1 MILNTAPQ
9 DQAILSNVGQIGE
22 FRIRNSAK
30 AFNILSSGL
39 YANKIRAI
47 IRELSCNAVDSHTA
61 ANNSE
66 CPFDIHLPNQLEPWF
81 SIRDYGTGLTHD
93 QVTNIYTTYFEST
106 KTDSNAFIGALGLG
120 SKSPFS
126 YTDNFTVTAI
136 KDGRKGVYTAFIND
150 QGVPS
155 IALMAEEDS
164 TDPSGVEVKFA
175 VSNTADYEKFRQEAT
190 NVYTYFALRPVVT
203 GNSKFQFFD
212 PTYRDRDIIPGIHSI
227 ESNKSV
233 AVMGNIAYPI
243 EIPESDKSLG
253 ELRGLLNCG
262 LVIHFGIGELDFQA
276 SREGLSYV
284 PLTVNSIRAKLS
296 ALNAALTVK
305 LTAEA
310 NAISNLWERAL
321 YLVQRRS
328 TSLWRPSVFAYIK
341 DTNFSLLDSNGMF
354 KHPHFFTGVLAEL
367 YNIKVRPVRKDR
379 DYAHVRP
386 VKFDR
391 YSEKDDRGNTVTRER
406 VDFRVSENTVFV
418 INDSKQGGM
427 SRVKYHWHTARKFL
441 NGNPEPYETYVYL
454 LEPADKK
461 RHMMTAAFF
470 AAIQNPPKSMIMD
483 ITALREDPDKAS
495 SGNTKAVSILRL
507 TRNDSRRNAT
517 YTWTDAGSFDTFDS
531 NKTYYY
537 VPLNHFQCDV
547 KYKDIKELQSD
558 LNQSGIFAHV
568 VIHGVRKADLDCIKL
583 QKNWINVE
591 DYLKNQFANIDHKKM
606 LGFIVNSFDSSL
618 FRNDIVVSKITNSM
632 SPYLKFVESVK
643 SIQPVSRYN
652 RGHVESLLRVYGVG
666 TNFSF
671 DALEKGWKQRYD
683 DVLNRYSMFKIVSSY
698 SVNPDIVAE
707 YVNMVDQQKGCV

>member
-9 DQAILSNVGQIGE
+9 DQAVLSNVGQIGE

-61 ANNSE
+61 AGNVN

-81 SIRDYGTGLTHD
+81 SIRDYGTGLNHAE
-93 QVTNIYTTYFEST
+93 VTNIYTTYFEST
-106 KTDSNAFIGALGLG
+106 KTDSNDFIGALGLG

-136 KDGRKGVYTAFIND
+136 KNGRKGVYTAYIND
-150 QGVPS
+150 QGIPS
-155 IALMAEEDS
+155 IASMAEEDS
-164 TDPSGVEVKFA
+164 DEPSGVEVKFA
-175 VSNTADYEKFRQEAT
+175 VSNTSDYEKFRQEAV
-190 NVYTYFALRPVVT
+190 NVYTYFGLRPVVT

-227 ESNKSV
+227 ESNRSV

-253 ELRGLLNCG
+253 ELRHLLTCG
-262 LVIHFGIGELDFQA
+262 LVMHFGIGELDFQA

-284 PLTVNSIRAKLS
+284 PLTVNSIRNKLS
-296 ALNAALTVK
+296 VLNATLTVK
-305 LTAEA
+305 LTTEA
-310 NAISNLWERAL
+310 DAISNLWDRAL
-321 YLVQRRS
+321 FLVKKRS
-328 TSLWRPSVFAYIK
+328 TALWRTSVLTYIK
-341 DTNFSLLDSNGMF
+341 QTGCKLLDVNGMLD
-354 KHPHFFTGVLAEL
+354 HPSLFTGVLAEI

-386 VKFDR
+386 VKFNR
-391 YSEKDDRGNTVTRER
+391 HSEKDDRGNIISRES
-406 VDFRVSENTVFV
+406 VNFRVNENTVFV
-418 INDSKQGGM
+418 INDSKKGGM

-441 NGNPEPYETYVYL
+441 NGNSEPHETHIYL

-461 RHMMTAAFF
+461 RTMMIAAFLN
-470 AAIQNPPKSMIMD
+470 AIQNPPKSMIMD
-483 ITALREDPDKAS
+483 ITALREDPVKSSS
-495 SGNTKAVSILRL
+495 SGTKPVSILRL
-507 TRNDSRRNAT
+507 YCNDSRRKST

-531 NKTYYY
+531 TKTYYY
-537 VPLNHFQCDV
+537 VPLNHFQCDI

-558 LNQSGIFAHV
+558 LNQSGIFSNV
-568 VIHGVRKADLDCIKL
+568 VIHGVRKSDLDCIKL
-583 QKNWINVE
+583 QKNWVNVE
-591 DYLKNQFANIDHKKM
+591 DYLRNQFANIDQEKM
-606 LGFIVNSFDSSL
+606 LGFIIDRFDSAL
-618 FRNDIVVSKITNSM
+618 FKNDIVRSKIVNPM

-643 SIQPVSRYN
+643 NINLNSRYN
-652 RGHVESLLRVYGVG
+652 RGYVENLMRVYAVG
-666 TNFSF
+666 INFSF
-671 DALEKGWKQRYD
+671 SALENSWTQRYN
-683 DVLNRYSMFKIVSSY
+683 DVLDRYSMFKMVSSY
-698 SVNPDIVAE
+698 SIKPEIVAE